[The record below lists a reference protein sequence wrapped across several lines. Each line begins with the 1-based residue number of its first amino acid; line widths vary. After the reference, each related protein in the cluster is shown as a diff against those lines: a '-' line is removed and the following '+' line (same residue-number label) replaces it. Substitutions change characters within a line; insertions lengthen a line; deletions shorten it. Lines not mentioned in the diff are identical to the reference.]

1 MAVYASAFIVH
12 QNEQAL
18 VLRFGEPKRVVT
30 APGLNWKLPLVDA
43 VEIYDK
49 RILDL
54 DSQPQEVTASDQ
66 KRLVVD
72 SYARYKI
79 VDPLKFYQTL
89 RYEEGVKSRLG
100 PIIDSAM
107 RRVLGSSTFQDV
119 VRDKREDLMS
129 RIAKQ
134 VNKEGNDFGLEVVD
148 VRIKRADLPEQ
159 NSKSVFDRMRAERQR
174 EAAEFRAQGAAEANR
189 IKATADREATV
200 ILAEATRKGEEMRGG
215 GDAERNKIYA
225 DAYTRDPEFFEFYR
239 SMQAYEKGIKS
250 ADTRLLIS
258 PDSDFF
264 KYFTDPHGKQPAPQ
278 LRCSRRGNER
288 SRRRLRSCP
297 GDRGPALGPRSESG
311 GAVAGSGGERAAEHA
326 AHRRVELGAG
336 RARAGVDY
344 PRLRRCPG
352 RVDSRRGLPSTCR
365 DRAAIS
371 GAADEARAGVGRR
384 SDRQERRNMQA
395 MTACGRRER
404 GTPVGLGELLL
415 PALALACGACLS
427 AMPAAARRRAARS
440 RSPPLP
446 RS

>member
-1 MAVYASAFIVH
+1 MRSFLALLIILVGLGAVTVYASAFIVH

-30 APGLNWKLPLVDA
+30 APGLNWKVPLVDA

-107 RRVLGSSTFQDV
+107 RRVLGASTFQDV

-174 EAAEFRAQGAAEANR
+174 EAAEFRAQGTAEANR
-189 IKATADREATV
+189 IRATADREATV
-200 ILAEATRKGEEMRGG
+200 IQAEATRKGEELRGT
-215 GDAERNKIYA
+215 GDADRNKIYA
-225 DAYTRDPEFFEFYR
+225 EAYSKDPEFFEFYR
-239 SMQAYEKGIKS
+239 SMQAYENGLKS
-250 ADTRLLIS
+250 ADTRLLIT

-264 KYFTDPHGKQPAPQ
+264 KYFSDAHGGLTKPASPAPP
-278 LRCSRRGNER
+278 SR
-288 SRRRLRSCP
+288 
-297 GDRGPALGPRSESG
+297 
-311 GAVAGSGGERAAEHA
+311 
-326 AHRRVELGAG
+326 
-336 RARAGVDY
+336 
-344 PRLRRCPG
+344 
-352 RVDSRRGLPSTCR
+352 
-365 DRAAIS
+365 
-371 GAADEARAGVGRR
+371 
-384 SDRQERRNMQA
+384 
-395 MTACGRRER
+395 
-404 GTPVGLGELLL
+404 
-415 PALALACGACLS
+415 
-427 AMPAAARRRAARS
+427 
-440 RSPPLP
+440 
-446 RS
+446 

>member
-1 MAVYASAFIVH
+1 MRAFLALLIICVGLAAIAIYASAFIVH

-18 VLRFGEPKRVVT
+18 VLRFGEPKRVVNT
-30 APGLNWKLPLVDA
+30 PGLNWKVPLVDS

-72 SYARYKI
+72 SFARYRI

-89 RYEEGVKSRLG
+89 RYEEGVRSRLG

-107 RRVLGSSTFQDV
+107 RRVLGAATFQDV
-119 VRDKREDLMS
+119 VRDKREDLMK

-174 EAAEFRAQGAAEANR
+174 EAAEFRAQGTAEANR

-200 ILAEATRKGEEMRGG
+200 IRAEATRKGEETRGA

-225 DAYTRDPEFFEFYR
+225 EAYTKDQEFFEFYR
-239 SMQAYEKGIKS
+239 SMQAYENGLKS
-250 ADTRLLIS
+250 EDTRLLIS

-264 KYFTDPHGKQPAPQ
+264 KYFSDPHGKAPATPAPQ
-278 LRCSRRGNER
+278 
-288 SRRRLRSCP
+288 P
-297 GDRGPALGPRSESG
+297 PR
-311 GAVAGSGGERAAEHA
+311 
-326 AHRRVELGAG
+326 
-336 RARAGVDY
+336 
-344 PRLRRCPG
+344 
-352 RVDSRRGLPSTCR
+352 
-365 DRAAIS
+365 
-371 GAADEARAGVGRR
+371 
-384 SDRQERRNMQA
+384 Q
-395 MTACGRRER
+395 
-404 GTPVGLGELLL
+404 
-415 PALALACGACLS
+415 
-427 AMPAAARRRAARS
+427 
-440 RSPPLP
+440 
-446 RS
+446 